1 MLDLITQV
9 RNLALEA
16 ELKGQKALAEKLR
29 AVADEAEA
37 VAKPEEA
44 DHYLARR
51 LDAEG
56 LPRGQWHEHRQA
68 GAWLLF
74 CCPVSSS

>member
-1 MLDLITQV
+1 VTTLDLITQV

-29 AVADEAEA
+29 AVADEAEE

-44 DHYLARR
+44 DRYLARR

-56 LPRGQWHEHRQA
+56 LPGGQ
-68 GAWLLF
+68 
-74 CCPVSSS
+74 

>member
-1 MLDLITQV
+1 MPDLITQV
-9 RNLALEA
+9 RNLALDA

-29 AVADEAEA
+29 AVADEAVA

-44 DHYLARR
+44 DRY

-56 LPRGQWHEHRQA
+56 LRTFSRTPK
-68 GAWLLF
+68 LL
-74 CCPVSSS
+74 VTD

>member
-9 RNLALEA
+9 RNLALDA

-29 AVADEAEA
+29 AVADEADA
-37 VAKPEEA
+37 VARPEES
-44 DHYLARR
+44 DRYLARR

-56 LPRGQWHEHRQA
+56 LPPRTTEKE
-68 GAWLLF
+68 
-74 CCPVSSS
+74 